1 MFVYILYVISGLE
14 ISSKGYT
21 FYMSLLF
28 LPRGSIK
35 SLDLWISRN
44 LENLNEKYVQG
55 EVAR

>member
-1 MFVYILYVISGLE
+1 
-14 ISSKGYT
+14 
-21 FYMSLLF
+21 MSLLF